1 MLYTYFH
8 YCNYLPIF
16 TLVATYVLT
25 LYWFQIW
32 LLFCHCV
39 LPKLYII
46 NFLVLQAF
54 FRFFSP
60 HIFPAVTVNCDKKEK
75 TQINEFE
82 RHSLSLPFN
91 TKAFGKLFLATTM
104 TVLTPV
110 SCVVF
115 VLLFLSFLFVWC
127 LFLLQGNTSVFLG
140 MKDM

>member
-1 MLYTYFH
+1 MLVYVCVWSFYIYDTRKRHFYFDSVFVTSLRSTLLSFSLLFPLLLLYTYFH

-60 HIFPAVTVNCDKKEK
+60 HIFPAVTVNCDKREK

-82 RHSLSLPFN
+82 WHSLSLPFN
-91 TKAFGKLFLATTM
+91 
-104 TVLTPV
+104 
-110 SCVVF
+110 SD
-115 VLLFLSFLFVWC
+115 
-127 LFLLQGNTSVFLG
+127 Q
-140 MKDM
+140 